1 MIKIIKNKKIFSVM
15 KRIIKVKINN
25 LNKSYKKQK
34 VLSKNQVITKKM
46 MGSKISITI
55 TKIITTTKI
64 KIIVIIIIVIIIM
77 IIIIIKIKIKGI
89 ITITTDVIKIT
100 MMRTMKM
107 IIRMTRKM
115 TGKPI
120 IITKTSIIIKM
131 IGIKMINTM
140 IEITTIIIKEVVEII
155 IGGII
160 MIRIKIITINTKII
174 IKNQK
179 RKYLPLHLKKKS
191 RKRKQTFT
199 QICLVDYD

>member
-1 MIKIIKNKKIFSVM
+1 M

-120 IITKTSIIIKM
+120 IITKTSTIIKM